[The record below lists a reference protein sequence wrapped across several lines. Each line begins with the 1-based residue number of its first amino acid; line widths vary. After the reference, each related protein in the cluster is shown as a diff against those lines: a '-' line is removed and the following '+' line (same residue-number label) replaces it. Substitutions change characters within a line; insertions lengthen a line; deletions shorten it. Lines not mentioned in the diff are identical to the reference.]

1 MSEDND
7 QNPPRRRPAPTETF
21 RIVGAEEAGA
31 IVARQTG
38 QQPTVR
44 SFDDLVGDAPAAP
57 ERPPLF
63 ATVPDGPDDDPW
75 DDAPAPGPANRP
87 ASEAPLQHWTEP
99 PTGQVPRVLLD
110 DDADDE
116 NWSAFAA
123 APRWQ
128 DPASDF
134 EADDFADLA
143 DLAPDEGRSRPAPA
157 RPVIDDFFSLGDDD
171 VDLAPPP
178 APRPVAPLAVD
189 DDDEEFAP
197 PPPRVRTIAPR
208 TPRRAPVADPLAAL
222 APEASEGDPFSRR
235 RGGGGTGAGSGD
247 GGRNVP
253 IAVGVGV
260 TLAVVAII
268 LFRVGPLPTV
278 LLAALVIGAG
288 AVEFFGALQR
298 SGRRPATLLGIV
310 ASVGL
315 PLAAYWR
322 GPGGAMVV
330 LGLTV
335 VLGFLWFLGDG
346 VEGVVTNLSA
356 TLFGVAWIGG
366 AGAFAGLLL
375 RGDGPGYDA
384 TSALLA
390 IVLPTVAH
398 DVFGYVVG
406 RNAGRTP
413 LLPSVSPN
421 KTTEG
426 TLGGVLGAVVVSV
439 LFNAVILDTP
449 FGGLGTALLLGLAV
463 GVLAPLGDLAE
474 SLVKRDLGV
483 KDLGMVLPGHG
494 GVLDRFDSLLFALP
508 GGYAIAQLTGI
519 LPL

>member
-38 QQPTVR
+38 SQPRVR
-44 SFDDLVGDAPAAP
+44 SFDDLLGGDPTP

-63 ATVPDGPDDDPW
+63 ASVPDGPEDDPW
-75 DDAPAPGPANRP
+75 DDAPAPGAAVRP
-87 ASEAPLQHWTEP
+87 TPEAPLQHWTEP

-110 DDADDE
+110 DDADDAG
-116 NWSAFAA
+116 WSAFAA
-123 APRWQ
+123 SPRWQ
-128 DPASDF
+128 DPANDF
-134 EADDFADLA
+134 EADDFSDLA
-143 DLAPDEGRSRPAPA
+143 DPEPTERRRAADPV
-157 RPVIDDFFSLGDDD
+157 RPVIDDFFSLDDD
-171 VDLAPPP
+171 GADDLELPPPP
-178 APRPVAPLAVD
+178 AIRAEAPAAAERLD
-189 DDDEEFAP
+189 AP
-197 PPPRVRTIAPR
+197 PQRVRTSPPR
-208 TPRRAPVADPLAAL
+208 AGRSGSVVDPIAAL
-222 APEASEGDPFSRR
+222 GPEASEGDPFARR
-235 RGGGGTGAGSGD
+235 RGNGGGGTS
-247 GGRNVP
+247 GRNVP
-253 IAVGVGV
+253 VAVGVGV
-260 TLAVVAII
+260 TLAVVAIV
-268 LFRVGPLPTV
+268 LFRIGPLPTV
-278 LLAALVIGAG
+278 VLAALVIGAG
-288 AVEFFGALQR
+288 AVEYFGALQR
-298 SGRRPATLLGIV
+298 AGRRPATLLGIV
-310 ASVGL
+310 ASFGL

-322 GPGGAMVV
+322 GPGGALVV
-330 LGLTV
+330 VGLTV
-335 VLGFLWFLGDG
+335 VLGFLWYLGDA

-356 TLFGVAWIGG
+356 TLFGVVWIGG
-366 AGAFAGLLL
+366 GGAFAGLLL
-375 RGDGPGYDA
+375 RGGGSGYDA

-426 TLGGVLGAVVVSV
+426 TLGGVLGAVIVSV

-483 KDLGMVLPGHG
+483 KDLGVVLPGHG

-508 GGYAIAQLTGI
+508 GGYAIAQLAGI
-519 LPL
+519 LPF